1 MGGSCYSSAGRV
13 GLNGGSRAAG
23 LCDVCRAYPQETI
36 SGLLSRLHIAEDKLR
51 DVQTICSSC
60 CGIPAAEP
68 VKCESLDCPWLYERK
83 KVENKV
89 EALDVVAELVA
100 ELQEA
105 EDRHDEIGLT
115 GSSDSES
122 MYES

>member
-1 MGGSCYSSAGRV
+1 M
-13 GLNGGSRAAG
+13 
-23 LCDVCRAYPQETI
+23 CRAHPQETI

-68 VKCESLDCPWLYERK
+68 VKCQSLDCPWLYERQ

-105 EDRHDEIGLT
+105 ENRHDDIALAD
-115 GSSDSES
+115 SSDPES
-122 MYES
+122 MYSS

>member
-1 MGGSCYSSAGRV
+1 MLSYVCVV
-13 GLNGGSRAAG
+13 GL
-23 LCDVCRAYPQETI
+23 CEVCRAHPQETI

-60 CGIPAAEP
+60 CGVPAAEP

-105 EDRHDEIGLT
+105 EDRRDEIALT
-115 GSSDSES
+115 NSPEAEVS
-122 MYES
+122 MYSS

>member
-1 MGGSCYSSAGRV
+1 MF
-13 GLNGGSRAAG
+13 AAG
-23 LCDVCRAYPQETI
+23 LCEVCRAHPQETI

-51 DVQTICSSC
+51 DVQAICSSC
-60 CGIPAAEP
+60 CGVPAAEP

-105 EDRHDEIGLT
+105 EDRRDEIALT
-115 GSSDSES
+115 DSPEAEES
-122 MYES
+122 MYSS